1 MHLICFLKTFDYL
14 GQSNV
19 TLSFLGR
26 NYTCSRFSLMFFK
39 IVNKYLKRVST
50 DHWITLKYNSDTLFK
65 PFRDFVTFFHAFRRS
80 CDPYLCFQG
89 SWNKIY
95 LRNIT
100 SYSLV
105 HLICWL
111 NEKEEDSTLSSN
123 ISMLKVQNVNTKQP
137 TICLGVEKYQ
147 VI

>member
-19 TLSFLGR
+19 TLSFLRR

-50 DHWITLKYNSDTLFK
+50 DDWITLKYNSDTLFK
-65 PFRDFVTFFHAFRRS
+65 PFRDFVTFFHAFLRS
-80 CDPYLCFQG
+80 CDPYFCFQG
-89 SWNKIY
+89 SWNKTY

-100 SYSLV
+100 SYSLI